1 MKINILRLVQLLMM
15 WFVSFSAHSENT
27 VYEARIQTLLEDLR
41 CPVCQNESLASSHA
55 PLAHD
60 LRKTIQTQIEQGKND
75 QQILDFLIA
84 RYGDFI
90 YYHPPFKS
98 TTFLLWMG
106 PFVLLITGG
115 VGLFFYLKRK
125 GKM

>member
-1 MKINILRLVQLLMM
+1 MKIKILRLVQLWVMLC
-15 WFVSFSAHSENT
+15 VASSVVAETSL
-27 VYEARIQTLLEDLR
+27 YEARIQVLLEDLR

-55 PLAHD
+55 PLAYD

-75 QQILDFLIA
+75 QQILDFLIS

-90 YYHPPFKS
+90 YYQPPFKS

-106 PFVLLITGG
+106 PFVLLIAGG

-125 GKM
+125 GKA

>member
-1 MKINILRLVQLLMM
+1 MKINISQLVQLLVM
-15 WFVSFSAHSENT
+15 VCISFSAVSENSM
-27 VYEARIQTLLEDLR
+27 YEARIQVLLEDLR

-55 PLAHD
+55 PLAYD
-60 LRKTIQTQIEQGKND
+60 LRKTIQAQIEQGKND
-75 QQILDFLIA
+75 QQILDFLIS

-90 YYHPPFKS
+90 YYQPPFKS

-106 PFVLLITGG
+106 PFVLLIAGG

-125 GKM
+125 GKT